1 MSILNIHTTSNPDK
15 IFINGFMG
23 SGKSYWGKI
32 WALQYG
38 YFFYDLDEV
47 IETSEGKSIA
57 TIFEKL
63 GEEYFR
69 RIETQALHSFS
80 QKNNCIIACGGGAAC
95 FNHNI
100 DWMNTHGA
108 TVYIEASPQ
117 YILSRVKEE
126 KSKRPLI
133 NKLNEAELIFFIE
146 QKLKE
151 RIPFY
156 NQAKL
161 TVQAESLDSN
171 SLSAFNLK
179 R

>member
-1 MSILNIHTTSNPDK
+1 MSISNIHAASYPDK
-15 IFINGFMG
+15 IFLNGFMG

-47 IETSEGKSIA
+47 IETNEGKSIA
-57 TIFEKL
+57 DIFENQ

-69 RIETQALHSFS
+69 KIETEALQNFV
-80 QKNNCIIACGGGAAC
+80 QKYNCIIACGGGTAC
-95 FNHNI
+95 FNDNI
-100 DWMNTHGA
+100 DWMNSHGA
-108 TVYIEASPQ
+108 TVYLEASPQ
-117 YILSRVKEE
+117 YILSRVKDE

-151 RIPFY
+151 RVPFY
-156 NQAKL
+156 NQAQL
-161 TVQAESLDSN
+161 TVQAENLNSN
-171 SLSAFNLK
+171 SLSYFNLK
-179 R
+179 H

>member
-1 MSILNIHTTSNPDK
+1 MWTQ
-15 IFINGFMG
+15 F
-23 SGKSYWGKI
+23 
-32 WALQYG
+32 G

-47 IETSEGKSIA
+47 IEINEGKSIA
-57 TIFEKL
+57 AIFEKD
-63 GEEYFR
+63 GEEFFR
-69 RIETQALHSFS
+69 RIETQALQSFS
-80 QKNNCIIACGGGAAC
+80 QKNNCIVACGGGAAC
-95 FNHNI
+95 FNNNI
-100 DWMNTHGA
+100 DWMNTNGA

-161 TVQAESLDSN
+161 TLQAETLDNN

-179 R
+179 Q